1 MDVARDLPTEAAA
14 HPLEGRIN
22 RARERL
28 TAERAVLRDG
38 PCRPREVEALRLKDS
53 SGDRA
58 YTCGCGAKNVLM
70 ELPVDLGRSAEPL
83 RICLVCDSMHLTA
96 KYGDG

>member
-1 MDVARDLPTEAAA
+1 
-14 HPLEGRIN
+14 
-22 RARERL
+22 
-28 TAERAVLRDG
+28 
-38 PCRPREVEALRLKDS
+38 
-53 SGDRA
+53 
-58 YTCGCGAKNVLM
+58 M